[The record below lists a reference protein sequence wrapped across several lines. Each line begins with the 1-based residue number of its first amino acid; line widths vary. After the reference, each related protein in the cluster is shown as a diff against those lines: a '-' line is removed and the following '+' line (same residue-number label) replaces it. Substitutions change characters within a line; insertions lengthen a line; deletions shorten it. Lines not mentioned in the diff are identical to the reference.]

1 MGCAEDGTS
10 AGRRYFIGIGVGS
23 YDDPELDIPR
33 AEPDVVEVAE
43 WFTRRSGIVHVRAL
57 ENLGKS
63 PCAAEV
69 TQSLRDFLDGL
80 DASDVVVI
88 YIACHGELDGARA
101 HLFGRDTPRTKLAGR
116 SIDASTFGTILGQG
130 KPHKILLII
139 DACVAGELC
148 FAIYNAAYMA
158 SVADNSRDPHRPFA
172 QVIVS
177 STFGRDLAYDGRFAQ
192 AFLRVVSDERWT
204 GTTSRWI
211 GIEQLMTGLSEELGD
226 ISLTQVAELTGRIT
240 AATELIPNP
249 NLASRRLGK
258 LIADEEFHAHFDP
271 SARGVARGEA
281 GTFFTGREREL
292 RRIVRWLGEGA
303 HAGGGAAAAAGTEVI
318 PLLVITGSPGCGKSA
333 LLSRV
338 AVLADRTHRP
348 GDDALGALADGTV
361 PPAAALDAVVWCHDK
376 TERQII
382 EEIAAALGGSAS
394 TPDALLRLA
403 AQRRATIAIDAL
415 DETQQGHARQV
426 ASRVLR
432 PLAEQAR
439 VRLLVA
445 TRRRPVRDREGGK
458 ADLLDQLGAGK
469 DSVIDLDESPEAR
482 HDLRAYVAARLR
494 AIAAPVGA
502 DPRGDGRD
510 AAAAGTS
517 DRSIAGITPGAD
529 IAALAEQIA
538 QAAGRSFLVAAI
550 AARSAAAGKLA
561 RRDGRYVLPTEVGEA
576 LAGYIHALPD
586 PIKARG
592 LLRPLAWSQGAGLP
606 WGTLWPRLATA
617 LARVADTPD
626 TSFDDDDVRTL
637 LDQAGDLVVESIES
651 GQPVYRLFHEA
662 LAEHLRAD
670 TDERRSHAALA
681 GAMLALCEGRPWHQV
696 PRYITVNLPRHL
708 LGAGRMDTLVALLT
722 DPTWDRFL
730 RQESADPLAAVAVA
744 DAAIERLLAD
754 SPTDLRAVALCIV
767 HSRAMTTAAPLIL
780 DVIARSGQIARAEMM
795 ANNLAYAP
803 DRMLA
808 YRLLCSVYA
817 RERDTAAARRCF
829 EEVHRS
835 AAAMPPT
842 HRPMAWSWVA
852 EAARDAGL
860 GQQARDAA
868 RAAVIEA
875 LSIEG
880 DGWDLPNGC
889 FWAARASELAGWAPG
904 AEQLRN
910 ALDALGDGMLRR
922 NQALQ
927 AASAARHRA
936 FLEQRRI
943 EYLDGARYPG
953 GMIRD
958 GNIALALADA
968 GMHAEAKLVIEVV
981 GNSAPEGEADSRK
994 RWAWALALLGRLDRA
1009 IEAIGSIF
1017 DPIEK
1022 SKAIARVA
1030 TVALAAANK
1039 PGDEKT
1045 EQAKVALGALVA
1057 LAKPLLGGLEPRSQA
1072 RLIHLLWMAGER
1084 AEALALAEQAI
1095 AAGHA
1100 TSVMADP
1107 RDGIGPNEAGAPASP
1122 AIRSLTTGRRE
1133 MISSIVPVA
1142 DEQWSREAESAAGN
1156 GDIELARSHL
1166 DKIAVPLFRARA
1178 LTSIARREP
1187 GAERALASWLRAMAN
1202 ARRAGRGAVDEIWPW
1217 GIDLLNRAGRSE
1229 EAKALNAE
1237 VERIDIRWELESF
1250 SEQYEALRRTMPTGA
1265 ERTRRMTALLLVAHR
1280 LAQTHSWSPADIHA
1294 AWASNE
1300 DGKRLFALGLMQADR
1315 NLANVEVLVDGIRG
1329 SRSAFEQY
1337 HALRAAEVAVL
1348 RGEDAEAV
1356 RRAVQAELRGDLRA
1370 DGSDSHIGTDSDR
1383 FRTAQRVLR
1392 ALQD

>member
-43 WFTRRSGIVHVRAL
+43 WFTRRSGVAHARAL

-130 KPHKILLII
+130 KPHNILLII
-139 DACVAGELC
+139 DACVAGRLGSV
-148 FAIYNAAYMA
+148 IQRAAEDA
-158 SVADNSRDPHRPFA
+158 SDADNSRDPHRPFA
-172 QVIVS
+172 QVLVS
-177 STFGRDLAYDGRFAQ
+177 STFGRDLAYDGRFAK
-192 AFLRVVSDERWT
+192 AFLRAVSDERWT

-211 GIEQLMTGLSEELGD
+211 DIDHLIRGLNEELRD
-226 ISLTQVAELTGRIT
+226 IRSAQIAERRVWGPG
-240 AATELIPNP
+240 AAELIPNP
-249 NLASRRLGK
+249 NLASCRLGQ

-292 RRIVRWLGEGA
+292 QRIVRWLGEAA
-303 HAGGGAAAAAGTEVI
+303 HSGGEAAAAALAADF

-333 LLSRV
+333 LLSRI
-338 AVLADRTHRP
+338 AVLADSAHRP
-348 GDDALGALADGTV
+348 GDDALDALADGTV
-361 PPAAALDAVVWCHDK
+361 PPAGALDAVVWCHNK

-415 DETQQGHARQV
+415 DETQEGLARQV

-432 PLAEQAR
+432 PLAEQAH

-445 TRRRPVRDREGGK
+445 TRRRPVRDGAGGD
-458 ADLLDQLGAGK
+458 ADLLDHLGAGAG
-469 DSVIDLDESPEAR
+469 SVIDLDQSPETR
-482 HDLRAYVAARLR
+482 QDLRDYVAARIR

-502 DPRGDGRD
+502 GRG
-510 AAAAGTS
+510 AAEAGTS
-517 DRSIAGITPGAD
+517 DQSVAGITPSAD

-538 QAAGRSFLVAAI
+538 EAAGRSFLVAAI

-626 TSFDDDDVRTL
+626 TSFDDHDVRTL
-637 LDQAGDLVVESIES
+637 LDQSGDLVVESVES

-670 TDERRSHAALA
+670 TNARRSHDALA

-708 LGAGRMDTLVALLT
+708 LGAGRMDALVALLT

-780 DVIARSGQIARAEMM
+780 DVIARSGQRARAEMM

-808 YRLLCSVYA
+808 YRLLCAGYA
-817 RERDTAAARRCF
+817 RERDAAAARRCF
-829 EEVHRS
+829 EEVDRS
-835 AAAMPPT
+835 AVAMPPT
-842 HRPMAWSWVA
+842 HRPMAWCWVA

-860 GQQARDAA
+860 DERARDAT
-868 RAAVIEA
+868 RAAVSEA

-880 DGWDLPNGC
+880 DGWGLPNGC
-889 FWAARASELAGWAPG
+889 FWAARACDLAGWEPG
-904 AEQLRN
+904 AEQVRK
-910 ALDALGDGMLRR
+910 ALDALDDGMVRR

-936 FLEQRRI
+936 FLEQRHV
-943 EYLDGARYPG
+943 EYLGGARYPG

-968 GMHAEAKLVIEVV
+968 GMHDEAKLVLDAL
-981 GNSAPEGEADSRK
+981 GRGAPEGEADSCK
-994 RWAWALALLGRLDRA
+994 RWAWALALVGRMDRA
-1009 IEAIGSIF
+1009 IEAIASMDG
-1017 DPIEK
+1017 PIEK

-1030 TVALAAANK
+1030 TVAVAAANK

-1045 EQAKVALGALVA
+1045 EEAKVALGALVA
-1057 LAKPLLGGLEPRSQA
+1057 LVRPLLGGFEPRSQA
-1072 RLIHLLWMAGER
+1072 RLIHVLWMAGER

-1095 AAGHA
+1095 AAGHT

-1107 RDGIGPNEAGAPASP
+1107 RDGIGQNEATAPA
-1122 AIRSLTTGRRE
+1122 ATEMQALKTDRRE
-1133 MISSIVPVA
+1133 TVSSIVLVA
-1142 DEQWSREAESAAGN
+1142 DEQWSREAESAASRGEL
-1156 GDIELARSHL
+1156 ELARTQL

-1178 LTSIARREP
+1178 LAAIARREP
-1187 GAERALASWLRAMAN
+1187 DAERALASWLRAMAN
-1202 ARRAGRGAVDEIWPW
+1202 ARRAGRGAVDELWPC
-1217 GIDLLNRAGRSE
+1217 GIELLHRAGRSE

-1237 VERIDIRWELESF
+1237 VEQIDIRWELESF

-1280 LAQTHSWSPADIHA
+1280 LAQTHSWSPADIHT

-1300 DGKRLFALGLMQADR
+1300 DGKRLFALGLMQGDPQ
-1315 NLANVEVLVDGIRG
+1315 LANVEVLVDGIRA

-1348 RGEDAEAV
+1348 RGEDAKAV
-1356 RRAVQAELRGDLRA
+1356 RSAVQAELRGELRA
-1370 DGSDSHIGTDSDR
+1370 DGIDTRIGTDSDR

-1392 ALQD
+1392 ALED

>member
-1 MGCAEDGTS
+1 MPTSIRRRVASRAARPAPSSPAVSVSFGASCA
-10 AGRRYFIGIGVGS
+10 GS
-23 YDDPELDIPR
+23 
-33 AEPDVVEVAE
+33 
-43 WFTRRSGIVHVRAL
+43 VRL
-57 ENLGKS
+57 R
-63 PCAAEV
+63 
-69 TQSLRDFLDGL
+69 TQ
-80 DASDVVVI
+80 
-88 YIACHGELDGARA
+88 
-101 HLFGRDTPRTKLAGR
+101 
-116 SIDASTFGTILGQG
+116 
-130 KPHKILLII
+130 
-139 DACVAGELC
+139 AGE
-148 FAIYNAAYMA
+148 
-158 SVADNSRDPHRPFA
+158 
-172 QVIVS
+172 
-177 STFGRDLAYDGRFAQ
+177 
-192 AFLRVVSDERWT
+192 
-204 GTTSRWI
+204 
-211 GIEQLMTGLSEELGD
+211 
-226 ISLTQVAELTGRIT
+226 
-240 AATELIPNP
+240 
-249 NLASRRLGK
+249 
-258 LIADEEFHAHFDP
+258 
-271 SARGVARGEA
+271 
-281 GTFFTGREREL
+281 
-292 RRIVRWLGEGA
+292 
-303 HAGGGAAAAAGTEVI
+303 AAAAAHAADF

-333 LLSRV
+333 LLSRI
-338 AVLADRTHRP
+338 AVLADSAHRP
-348 GDDALGALADGTV
+348 GDGALDALADGTV
-361 PPAAALDAVVWCHDK
+361 PPAGALDAVVWCHNK

-432 PLAEQAR
+432 PLAEQAH

-445 TRRRPVRDREGGK
+445 TRRGPVRDGAGGD
-458 ADLLDQLGAGK
+458 ADLLDHLGAGAG
-469 DSVIDLDESPEAR
+469 SVIDLDQSPETR
-482 HDLRAYVAARLR
+482 QDLRDYVAARLR

-502 DPRGDGRD
+502 EAGPSDQGV
-510 AAAAGTS
+510 AAIIPS
-517 DRSIAGITPGAD
+517 AD

-829 EEVHRS
+829 EEVDRS

-868 RAAVIEA
+868 RAAVSEA

-889 FWAARASELAGWAPG
+889 FWAARACDLAGWQPG
-904 AEQLRN
+904 AEQLRK
-910 ALDALGDGMLRR
+910 ALDGLDDGMVRR

-936 FLEQRRI
+936 FLDQRHV
-943 EYLDGARYPG
+943 EYMGGARYPG

-958 GNIALALADA
+958 GNLALALAAA
-968 GMHAEAKLVIEVV
+968 GMHDEAKLVL
-981 GNSAPEGEADSRK
+981 GALGHGAPEGEADSRK
-994 RWAWALALLGRLDRA
+994 RWAWALALVGRMDQA
-1009 IEAIGSIF
+1009 IEAIGSM
-1017 DPIEK
+1017 DEPIEK
-1022 SKAIARVA
+1022 SKAISRVA
-1030 TVALAAANK
+1030 TVAVAAANK

-1045 EQAKVALGALVA
+1045 EQAKVTLGALVA
-1057 LAKPLLGGLEPRSQA
+1057 LVRPLLGGFEPRSQA
-1072 RLIHLLWMAGER
+1072 RLIHVLWMAGER

-1107 RDGIGPNEAGAPASP
+1107 RDGIGPNEASAPASL
-1122 AIRSLTTGRRE
+1122 AIRSMKTGRRE
-1133 MISSIVPVA
+1133 MASSIVPVA
-1142 DEQWSREAESAAGN
+1142 DEQWSREAESAASRGEL
-1156 GDIELARSHL
+1156 ELARTHL

-1178 LTSIARREP
+1178 LAAIARREP
-1187 GAERALASWLRAMAN
+1187 DAERALASWLRAMAH
-1202 ARRAGRGAVDEIWPW
+1202 ARRAGRGAVDEIWPC
-1217 GIDLLNRAGRSE
+1217 GIELLHRAGRSE

-1237 VERIDIRWELESF
+1237 VEQIDIRWELESF

-1265 ERTRRMTALLLVAHR
+1265 ERTRRMTALLLVVHR
-1280 LAQTHSWSPADIHA
+1280 LAQTHVLEPCGHPC
-1294 AWASNE
+1294 
-1300 DGKRLFALGLMQADR
+1300 GLGLERGRQAPVRARAD
-1315 NLANVEVLVDGIRG
+1315 AG
-1329 SRSAFEQY
+1329 RSAARECRSACGRHTCVAQRI
-1337 HALRAAEVAVL
+1337 RAIPCVA
-1348 RGEDAEAV
+1348 RGRGGCAARRGCQRRCAV
-1356 RRAVQAELRGDLRA
+1356 RCRQSFAANFAPTGATTR
-1370 DGSDSHIGTDSDR
+1370 IGADSDR
-1383 FRTAQRVLR
+1383 FRAAQRVLR
-1392 ALQD
+1392 ALED